1 MSMMN
6 YDELLGLAES
16 SLAVTAVVSTVPS
29 TTLTDTVSRETLDRA
44 ATGTSTG
51 LTREW
56 QRVRPRATT
65 RLPTRLLNL

>member
-29 TTLTDTVSRETLDRA
+29 TTLTDTVSHETLDRA
-44 ATGTSTG
+44 V
-51 LTREW
+51 TR
-56 QRVRPRATT
+56 T
-65 RLPTRLLNL
+65 PTEP